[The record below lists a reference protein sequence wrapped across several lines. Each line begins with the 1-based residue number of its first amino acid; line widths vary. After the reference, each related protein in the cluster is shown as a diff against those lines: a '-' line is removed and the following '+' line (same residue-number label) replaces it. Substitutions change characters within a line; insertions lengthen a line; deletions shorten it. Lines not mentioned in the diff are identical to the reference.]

1 MMKIIS
7 QKDLPLVATNP
18 AALGITK
25 SGIMIIGPKGVGK
38 TTAVNQKIVA
48 DWGTKKGHKMIQQE
62 LTKGTYPYLTRES
75 LSRYWVFVDEVGANG
90 LVTNNSYGT
99 VSNPFTELV
108 TMRYELFKKEDD
120 EIWGLDSKANYFT
133 SNCTPSEI
141 EQLFGDH
148 IWSRL
153 QEMCDILIVDED
165 GAIDYRTGNS
175 LRNGIDSTILY

>member
-1 MMKIIS
+1 MKIIS

-25 SGIMIIGPKGVGK
+25 PGIMIIGPKGVGK

-62 LTKGTYPYLTRES
+62 LTNGTYPYSTREG

-90 LVTNNSYGT
+90 LVMQKDYGKER
-99 VSNPFTELV
+99 NPFTELV
-108 TMRYELFKKEDD
+108 TMRYELFEKKD
-120 EIWGLDSKANYFT
+120 EEVWGPDSKANYFT
-133 SNCTPSEI
+133 SNCTPAEI

-148 IWSRL
+148 IWSRI
-153 QEMCDILIVDED
+153 QQMCDVLIVDETD
-165 GAIDYRTGNS
+165 AIDYRTGNS
-175 LRNGIDSTILY
+175 LRNGIDPTILY